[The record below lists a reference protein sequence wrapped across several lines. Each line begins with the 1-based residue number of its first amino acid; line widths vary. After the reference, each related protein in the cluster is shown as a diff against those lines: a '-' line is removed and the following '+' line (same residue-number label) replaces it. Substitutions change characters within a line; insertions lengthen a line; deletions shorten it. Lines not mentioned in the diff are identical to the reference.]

1 MGENCD
7 MLHKVVSHLVDCN
20 CCTLLKIEIRFYP
33 RFSFETFLQM
43 SETEVA
49 KVQLREHLASLL
61 VPRLAEGFWSI
72 HASAK
77 QLCERNKQLDEILRT
92 FQNMV
97 TKIPEWSDTTL
108 AEEVERVLKVSK
120 CGYMDD
126 LLMGVFLSYMKSFAA
141 LQYRGASSQVRVEFE
156 RPNVTK
162 FIHELYKHSARKLWQ
177 VAYLFKVAGIPTEQ
191 QAKNRQEIEQT
202 IYKTIDDV
210 VRSFLP
216 WEVIAKS
223 YFTEPPAEDKPAPP
237 PASKSVIFEDIP
249 DEEESSE
256 EEQEEGR
263 PRSLSFVEKNDEE
276 DDKLSFTDLDMHAE
290 PEKPAVVEIPEVD
303 PMAEID
309 SKVGDDTLVL
319 NL

>member
-1 MGENCD
+1 MGD
-7 MLHKVVSHLVDCN
+7 
-20 CCTLLKIEIRFYP
+20 
-33 RFSFETFLQM
+33 
-43 SETEVA
+43 TEVA

-72 HASAK
+72 HDSAK
-77 QLCERNKQLDEILRT
+77 QLCERNKQPDEILRT

-97 TKIPEWSDTTL
+97 TKIPDWSDGTL
-108 AEEVERVLKVSK
+108 SEEVERILKVSK

-177 VAYLFKVAGIPTEQ
+177 VAYLFKVTGIPTEQ
-191 QAKNRQEIEQT
+191 QAKNRQEIEQV

-210 VRSFLP
+210 VRAFLP

-223 YFTEPPAEDKPAPP
+223 YFTEPPAEEKPAPP
-237 PASKSVIFEDIP
+237 PSSKSVVFEDLP
-249 DEEESSE
+249 EEEESE
-256 EEQEEGR
+256 EEEENR
-263 PRSLSFVEKNDEE
+263 PRSLSFVENNDEE
-276 DDKLSFTDLDMHAE
+276 DDKLSFTDLDTKPE
-290 PEKPAVVEIPEVD
+290 PEKEEEVVIPETD
-303 PMAEID
+303 IMSELD
-309 SKVGDDTLVL
+309 SKADGDALVL

>member
-1 MGENCD
+1 
-7 MLHKVVSHLVDCN
+7 
-20 CCTLLKIEIRFYP
+20 
-33 RFSFETFLQM
+33 M

-72 HASAK
+72 QDSAK
-77 QLCERNKQLDEILRT
+77 QLCERNKQHDEILRT

-97 TKIPEWSDTTL
+97 TKIPDWSDSTL
-108 AEEVERVLKVSK
+108 SEEVERVLKVSK
-120 CGYMDD
+120 CAYMDD
-126 LLMGVFLSYMKSFAA
+126 LLMGVFLAYMKSFAA

-177 VAYLFKVAGIPTEQ
+177 VAYLFKTTGIPTEQ
-191 QAKNRQEIEQT
+191 QAKNRQEIEQV

-223 YFTEPPAEDKPAPP
+223 YFSEPPAEDKPAPP
-237 PASKSVIFEDIP
+237 PSSKSVIFEDLP
-249 DEEESSE
+249 ESDSDEEDEK
-256 EEQEEGR
+256 Q
-263 PRSLSFVEKNDEE
+263 PSLTFVEKPDDD
-276 DDKLSFTDLDMHAE
+276 DDKLSFTDLD
-290 PEKPAVVEIPEVD
+290 EKMEVPVESKVEIPEVD
-303 PMAEID
+303 LMSEID
-309 SKVGDDTLVL
+309 SKAEGDGLVL

>member
-1 MGENCD
+1 
-7 MLHKVVSHLVDCN
+7 
-20 CCTLLKIEIRFYP
+20 
-33 RFSFETFLQM
+33 M

-72 HASAK
+72 QDSAK
-77 QLCERNKQLDEILRT
+77 QLCERNKQQDEILRT

-97 TKIPEWSDTTL
+97 TKIPDWSDSTL

-120 CGYMDD
+120 CAYMDD
-126 LLMGVFLSYMKSFAA
+126 LLMGVFLAYMKSFAA

-177 VAYLFKVAGIPTEQ
+177 VAYLFKTSGIPTEQ
-191 QAKNRQEIEQT
+191 QAKNRQEIEQV

-223 YFTEPPAEDKPAPP
+223 YFSEPPAEDKPAPP
-237 PASKSVIFEDIP
+237 PSSKSVIFEDLP
-249 DEEESSE
+249 DSESDEEEDK
-256 EEQEEGR
+256 Q
-263 PRSLSFVEKNDEE
+263 PSLTFVEKDDD
-276 DDKLSFTDLDMHAE
+276 DDKLSFTDLD
-290 PEKPAVVEIPEVD
+290 EKIEAPVEAKVEIPEVD
-303 PMAEID
+303 LMAEID
-309 SKVGDDTLVL
+309 SKAEGDGLVL